1 MEDIQDLQG
10 LTLEDIRKLD
20 NDAPDDLIEQVLPA
34 RPQASLTTLAPRF
47 RIYNNSM
54 LMPNIPSSTSGP
66 IARTTKRGT
75 TIINYAEDGFD
86 DLDDDDDD
94 SRRRPTGLRSARRGD
109 DSAAKQD
116 FSDKVGKEANEPVE
130 VDGQWREWM
139 LRTKMLRSDRQGAAQ
154 SDLPL
159 TLIPIR
165 IDVEVPS
172 FMPQP
177 PFPLPPNGY
186 DPSLPQFRPQEMTPP
201 YRLRDFFLW
210 NLHEALIT
218 TDQFAMTLVQDLDL
232 PNARFLASEISRQ
245 IRTQLEEYAGVA
257 LHPLFHAQRDPN
269 DAMQRTAIPSKSGA
283 NTPAPANNPRLEQR
297 EVGVSTPVLSNAP
310 APEITA
316 KATTVT
322 HDNDDLNPD
331 DAYRCIIS
339 LNITLG
345 STLYTDKF
353 EWSLLHP
360 PGMADAFAKQTCAD
374 LGLHGEWVPA
384 ITHGI
389 YEAVLKLKKEACESG
404 GVVGGWGGLQQEI
417 ANDSTHGAEA
427 GVRYDPENLGA
438 DWQPNFE
445 VLTKEEME
453 KREGDHER
461 QLRRLRR
468 ETARFSS
475 TSGLVGGV
483 PFSGF
488 GTMVEAEEERMGRG
502 ERNKK
507 KRRQTLRS
515 LSPQRSGTPGGRG
528 TPDVGYGGGGSSS
541 LMDVERE
548 NWRCS
553 QCCVRGSCVWAVR
566 DGPAG
571 LRTLCHNCG
580 YLYERDK
587 RLPFLMKN
595 LHRNDQRIV

>member
-1 MEDIQDLQG
+1 MKMEDLHDLQG
-10 LTLEDIRKLD
+10 LTIEDLRKLD
-20 NDAPDDLIEQVLPA
+20 NDASDEMIERVLPA
-34 RPQASLTTLAPRF
+34 RPQASLTSLAPRL
-47 RIYNNSM
+47 RAYNNSM
-54 LMPNIPSSTSGP
+54 LVPNIPSATSGP

-94 SRRRPTGLRSARRGD
+94 SRRRPSGLRSSRRGGD

-116 FSDKVGKEANEPVE
+116 FSDKIGKEATEPV
-130 VDGQWREWM
+130 VLNGQWRDWM
-139 LRTKMLRSDRQGAAQ
+139 VRTKMLRSDRQGAAQ

-165 IDVEVPS
+165 IDVEIPS
-172 FMPQP
+172 FTPQP
-177 PFPLPPNGY
+177 PSPAPE
-186 DPSLPQFRPQEMTPP
+186 RAA
-201 YRLRDFFLW
+201 RLFLW

-218 TDQFAMTLVQDLDL
+218 TDQFALTLVQDLDL
-232 PNARFLASEISRQ
+232 PNTRYLAGEISRQ

-257 LHPLFHAQRDPN
+257 LHPLFHAQRDPA
-269 DAMQRTAIPSKSGA
+269 DATQRTTIASSKSGL
-283 NTPAPANNPRLEQR
+283 NTPTPAPGASAALVSNTPGP
-297 EVGVSTPVLSNAP
+297 EV
-310 APEITA
+310 TA
-316 KATTVT
+316 KATRLAQ
-322 HDNDDLNPD
+322 DQDDLLNPD
-331 DAYRCIIS
+331 DAYRCLVS

-404 GVVGGWGGLQQEI
+404 GVVGGWSGFQQEV

-438 DWQPNFE
+438 DWQPNIE

-453 KREGDHER
+453 RREGDHER

-488 GTMVEAEEERMGRG
+488 GAVVEAEEERMGRG

-515 LSPQRSGTPGGRG
+515 LSPLRSGTPGGRD
-528 TPDVGYGGGGSSS
+528 P
-541 LMDVERE
+541 LP
-548 NWRCS
+548 
-553 QCCVRGSCVWAVR
+553 Q
-566 DGPAG
+566 
-571 LRTLCHNCG
+571 L
-580 YLYERDK
+580 
-587 RLPFLMKN
+587 RLPRTFFIREAKL
-595 LHRNDQRIV
+595 RIIRAAVGKDLRHGNSNSPYTSPPNVVE